1 MKHLDIYINGNFITG
16 NLLEVFQGMKAI
28 EKLIITVNMQRLNQN
43 YGSGK
48 YLRNCKILKYFE
60 LDLNGFCND
69 ILEDIDLYLPNLTHF
84 ILKTHNNILPE
95 ETLHNLAKIDNLL
108 HIDILSY
115 SLSDTEVCRLI
126 ENSVSIRRLIF
137 RNINFIKIKTIQTL
151 IERAIRNPR
160 VRYLLQ
166 FEEKFQN
173 SQSLDLNYNSIPKNL
188 IIRANQE
195 IVTINEI
202 IVNFDYIYSL
212 LKTFIKNNKR
222 IKRCKKALNFIYS

>member
-1 MKHLDIYINGNFITG
+1 
-16 NLLEVFQGMKAI
+16 
-28 EKLIITVNMQRLNQN
+28 
-43 YGSGK
+43 
-48 YLRNCKILKYFE
+48 
-60 LDLNGFCND
+60 
-69 ILEDIDLYLPNLTHF
+69 
-84 ILKTHNNILPE
+84 
-95 ETLHNLAKIDNLL
+95 
-108 HIDILSY
+108 
-115 SLSDTEVCRLI
+115 
-126 ENSVSIRRLIF
+126 LIF